1 MMHCCMNQMMEQSAM
16 RAPFAC
22 AFLEDTAAKAVS
34 SFAFIRLAAI
44 RITRGNLGLGE

>member
-1 MMHCCMNQMMEQSAM
+1 MMHCSTNQMMKQSAM

-34 SFAFIRLAAI
+34 FFAFIRLAGI
-44 RITRGNLGLGE
+44 RITRGNLGLAG

>member
-1 MMHCCMNQMMEQSAM
+1 MMQCSMSKMMKQSAM

-34 SFAFIRLAAI
+34 SFAFVRLAGI
-44 RITRGNLGLGE
+44 RITRGNLGFAG